1 MSGFIAVMIEPRGV
15 PLEGERAI
23 VLNQEDFPTREAAQ
37 ARADRQA
44 AFERNFCVGDK
55 SRFAVL
61 ELPDPAP

>member
-15 PLEGERAI
+15 LLEGERAS
-23 VLNQEDFPTREAAQ
+23 VLNQEVFPTREAAQ

-44 AFERNFCVGDK
+44 AFERNFCGGDK